1 MSKHD
6 LFTVHPRMPKK
17 VKLAEISIRDGIQHE
32 EVWIPT
38 AAKIYYL
45 QELAFAGVKR
55 LEVTNLGNP
64 RGMPQFK
71 DAEEVLK
78 GIRDEIFEQRLKKRT
93 INKNDIEWTAITIR
107 EPSVDR
113 AIALKEKGYGPD
125 RVLMMVSTDEEHHFA
140 NSGTTL
146 PMYWKEAERCIKKCK
161 DAGIKMC
168 GTVSTIWGSP
178 ISGPTKLE
186 DAVEFTKRWLSI
198 GADDIEHADHD
209 GSAPP
214 DQVYRYFSMILDALP
229 NPDLHVAHF
238 HVTRG
243 WGLANVLAALQAG
256 VAIFE
261 GTMGGTGGQ
270 PTNFLDRTPVPGTGA
285 YYYKDPNV
293 VGLVTFED
301 MCVMID
307 EMGIDIGGITIERI
321 LEIGTLMEK
330 TIGRRLRSEAILNG
344 RIPKEPRE
352 EFKRPK
358 LHADKKKFGEQP
370 GQLIPAGW
378 PEEAQ
383 VPQEVLE
390 RK

>member
-1 MSKHD
+1 MSKYD
-6 LFTVHPRMPKK
+6 IFTVNQRMPKK
-17 VKLAEISIRDGIQHE
+17 VNLAEISIRDGIQHE

-45 QELAFAGVKR
+45 QELAFAGVTR

-71 DAEEVLK
+71 DAEEVLQ
-78 GIRDEIFEQRLKKRT
+78 GIRSEIFEKRLTKRN
-93 INKNDIEWTAITIR
+93 INKDTIEWTAITIR

-113 AIALKEKGYGPD
+113 AIELKEKGYGPD
-125 RVLMMVSTDEEHHFA
+125 RLLMMVSTDEEHHFA

-146 PMYWKEAERCIKKCK
+146 PMYWKEAERCIRKCK

-214 DQVYRYFSMILDALP
+214 DQVYRYFSMILDAIP

-256 VAIFE
+256 VEIFE
-261 GTMGGTGGQ
+261 GTIGGTGGQ
-270 PTNFLDRTPVPGTGA
+270 PTNFLDRTPVPGTGS

-301 MCVMID
+301 MCVMLD
-307 EMGIDIGGITIERI
+307 EMGVDIGGINIERI

-330 TIGRRLRSEAILNG
+330 TIGRRLRSESILNG

-358 LHADKKKFGEQP
+358 MHSDKKKFGEQP
-370 GQLIPAGW
+370 GQVIPEGW
-378 PEEAQ
+378 PDKAQ
-383 VPQEVLE
+383 VPQEVLI